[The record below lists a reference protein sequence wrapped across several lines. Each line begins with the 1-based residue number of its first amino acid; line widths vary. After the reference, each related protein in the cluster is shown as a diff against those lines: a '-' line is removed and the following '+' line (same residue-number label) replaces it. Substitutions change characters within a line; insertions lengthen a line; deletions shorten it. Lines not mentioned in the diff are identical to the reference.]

1 MLNFDY
7 KKVSS
12 KDYPS
17 LATII
22 GKFNPTENED
32 LSLKVT
38 VSQDTFVKNQ
48 DWIGIYRPNFK
59 DYR

>member
-1 MLNFDY
+1 MLHFDY
-7 KKVSS
+7 NKVSS
-12 KDYPS
+12 KDFPS

-32 LSLKVT
+32 LLLKVT
-38 VSQDTFVKNQ
+38 IAQDTFERNQ